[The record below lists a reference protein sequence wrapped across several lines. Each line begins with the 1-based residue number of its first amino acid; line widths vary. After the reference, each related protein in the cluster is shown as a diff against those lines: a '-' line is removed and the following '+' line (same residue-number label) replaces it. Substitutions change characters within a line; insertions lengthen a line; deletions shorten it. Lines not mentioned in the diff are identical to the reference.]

1 MRGVRSLAGAVVALL
16 AACQTQETPQ
26 QMQARMSKESDAF
39 KQAIAGSARRWEGW
53 IAAGQAD
60 SIANVFMEQGREMP
74 PNAPAAVGRASI
86 RQFEAQNAAMFDGK
100 LTIKTEEALANGP
113 LGIERGSFTFEGKAK
128 PGAPKGMPA
137 TVSDEGKYLI
147 HWHNVNG
154 QWRVAELIWNSN
166 KPMMM
171 APPAA
176 QQKPA
181 ASRAKKTPRRK

>member
-1 MRGVRSLAGAVVALL
+1 MRGVRSLGGAVVALL

-39 KQAIAGSARRWEGW
+39 RQAIAGTAKRWEGW

-60 SIANVFMEQGREMP
+60 SIASVFMEQGREMP

-86 RQFEAQNAAMFDGK
+86 RQFEAQNAAMLDGK

-113 LGIERGSFTFEGKAK
+113 LGIERGSFSFEGKAK

-147 HWHNVNG
+147 HWHNMNG

-181 ASRAKKTPRRK
+181 AAKAKKTPRRK

>member
-1 MRGVRSLAGAVVALL
+1 MRGVRSLAGTVVALL

-26 QMQARMSKESDAF
+26 QMQARMGKESDAF
-39 KQAIAGSARRWEGW
+39 KQAIAGTARRWEGW
-53 IAAGQAD
+53 ITAGQAD

-74 PNAPAAVGRASI
+74 PNGPAAVGRAGI
-86 RQFEAQNAAMFDGK
+86 RQFEAQNAAMIDGK
-100 LTIKTEEALANGP
+100 LTLRTEEAIADGP
-113 LGIERGSFTFEGKAK
+113 LGVERGSFTFEGKAK

-171 APPAA
+171 PPPAPV
-176 QQKPA
+176 QKPA
-181 ASRAKKTPRRK
+181 AAGKRAARKK

>member
-26 QMQARMSKESDAF
+26 QMQARMGKESDAF
-39 KQAIAGSARRWEGW
+39 KQAIAGTAKRWEGW

-60 SIANVFMEQGREMP
+60 SIASIFTEQGREMP
-74 PNAPAAVGRASI
+74 PNAPAAVGRAGI
-86 RQFEAQNAAMFDGK
+86 RQFEAQNAAMVDGK
-100 LTIKTEEALANGP
+100 LTLKIEEAIANGP
-113 LGIERGSFTFEGKAK
+113 LGVERGSFTFEGKAK

-171 APPAA
+171 PPPAPV
-176 QQKPA
+176 QKPA
-181 ASRAKKTPRRK
+181 AAGKRAARKK